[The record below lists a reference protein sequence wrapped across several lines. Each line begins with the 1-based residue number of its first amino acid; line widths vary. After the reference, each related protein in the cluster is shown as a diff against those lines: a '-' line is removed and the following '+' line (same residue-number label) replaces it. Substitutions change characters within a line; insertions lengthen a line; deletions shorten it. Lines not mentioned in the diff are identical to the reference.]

1 MVTHMQPDKQARK
14 LSPERVYIYIF
25 FTKVGKVPLR
35 LFFKE
40 AKNYFC
46 LLLTTSG
53 DTEGIETPSKHQL
66 ELKVLFNPL

>member
-14 LSPERVYIYIF
+14 LSPERVFFF

-35 LFFKE
+35 LFLKE

-53 DTEGIETPSKHQL
+53 DTEGIETPSKNQL
-66 ELKVLFNPL
+66 ELYVLFSPL

>member
-14 LSPERVYIYIF
+14 LSPERVYMF
-25 FTKVGKVPLR
+25 FTKVGKV
-35 LFFKE
+35 FFKE

-53 DTEGIETPSKHQL
+53 ETEGIKTPSKNQL
-66 ELKVLFNPL
+66 ELKVLFSPL

>member
-14 LSPERVYIYIF
+14 LSPERVYIYF
-25 FTKVGKVPLR
+25 FTQVGKVPLR

-53 DTEGIETPSKHQL
+53 DTEGIEAPSKNQL
-66 ELKVLFNPL
+66 ELKVLFSPL

>member
-1 MVTHMQPDKQARK
+1 M
-14 LSPERVYIYIF
+14 YIF

-53 DTEGIETPSKHQL
+53 DTEGIETPSKNQL
-66 ELKVLFNPL
+66 ELKVLFSPL

>member
-14 LSPERVYIYIF
+14 LSPERAYIFF

-35 LFFKE
+35 PFFKE

-53 DTEGIETPSKHQL
+53 DTEGIKTPSKNQL